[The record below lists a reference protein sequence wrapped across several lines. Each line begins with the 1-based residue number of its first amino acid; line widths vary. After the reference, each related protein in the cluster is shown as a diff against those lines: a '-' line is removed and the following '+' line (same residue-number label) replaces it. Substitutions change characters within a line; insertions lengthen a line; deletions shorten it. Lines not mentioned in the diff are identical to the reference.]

1 MIKSKDE
8 ILASITARIGDDTS
22 DDAISL
28 LEDVTDTLEEY
39 ERKTNDQTN
48 WEQKYNDNDKMWRE
62 KYKERFLSDA
72 ETGKE
77 SSEDF
82 GDNESE
88 NSPKTFEDLFTTVK

>member
-8 ILASITARIGDDTS
+8 ILASITARIGEDTS
-22 DDAISL
+22 DEAISL
-28 LEDVTDTLEEY
+28 LEDITDTLDDY

-77 SSEDF
+77 DSEDF
-82 GDNESE
+82 GDNDLET
-88 NSPKTFEDLFTTVK
+88 SPKTFEDLFTTVK